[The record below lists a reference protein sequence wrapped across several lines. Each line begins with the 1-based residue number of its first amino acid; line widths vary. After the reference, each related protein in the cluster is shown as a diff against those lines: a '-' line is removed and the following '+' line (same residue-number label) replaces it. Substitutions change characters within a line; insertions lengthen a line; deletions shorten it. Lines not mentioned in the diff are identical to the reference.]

1 MSTKSKVKND
11 NIIEIKNLK
20 KYYNLTSGI
29 LKKVT
34 GQVRAVDDVS
44 FSIPRGKTIGLVGES
59 GCGKTTISKKS
70 HIFNSMLWS

>member
-44 FSIPRGKTIGLVGES
+44 FSISFIYFCFHRIDRK
-59 GCGKTTISKKS
+59 
-70 HIFNSMLWS
+70 HR

>member
-1 MSTKSKVKND
+1 MTTKSKVLND
-11 NIIEIKNLK
+11 NILEINNLK

-44 FSIPRGKTIGLVGES
+44 FNIPRGKTIG
-59 GCGKTTISKKS
+59 
-70 HIFNSMLWS
+70 